1 MRNWTFY
8 FFRYLELLAI
18 EPSHVPMC
26 DASPLS
32 SISLSGPYHLEGPA
46 NASLEIPR
54 HHNRKVLPQA
64 LQETG
69 TNPRERRG
77 NAHQTSQALLER

>member
-1 MRNWTFY
+1 MVV
-8 FFRYLELLAI
+8 I
-18 EPSHVPMC
+18 
-26 DASPLS
+26 SPRVLQKLS
-32 SISLSGPYHLEGPA
+32 RMHTVLGSPA